1 MWSDTCP
8 AAGCSRRSR
17 PRPGSAAGPRFV
29 PSAIVPIR
37 FVRSVSAPA
46 RLAGRPARLV
56 TAAHLCYPASAPN
69 PCNRCVPRWPIPR
82 RDLSRRVRRVR
93 PGPPWPPGLNR
104 SSGVTHPSRPI
115 RAVRVAAPASDARA
129 RRPGPGSSCS
139 LRRPLAGPSWGVVC
153 ARALVPRASV
163 PRPAT
168 CSGLVRQSVPR
179 AGG

>member
-29 PSAIVPIR
+29 PSAIVPNR

-46 RLAGRPARLV
+46 RLAGRLARLV

-82 RDLSRRVRRVR
+82 RDPSRRVRRVR

-115 RAVRVAAPASDARA
+115 RAVAAPASDARA

-139 LRRPLAGPSWGVVC
+139 LRRPRAGPSWGVVC

>member
-56 TAAHLCYPASAPN
+56 TAAHLCNPASAPN
-69 PCNRCVPRWPIPR
+69 PCNRCVPRWPTPR
-82 RDLSRRVRRVR
+82 RDPSRRARRVR

-104 SSGVTHPSRPI
+104 SSGVTHPSRPT
-115 RAVRVAAPASDARA
+115 RPVAAPGLHCGECAGPARSAALPPPASGRAVLGCGVRA
-129 RRPGPGSSCS
+129 RLSTPRVST
-139 LRRPLAGPSWGVVC
+139 PS
-153 ARALVPRASV
+153 P
-163 PRPAT
+163 PPAQ
-168 CSGLVRQSVPR
+168 G
-179 AGG
+179 